1 MNSMNVFRLALMDST
16 GVYWILPSLACTSRS
31 FAITRNTGLTITS
44 MDQCSSQ
51 SDDGRQVPL
60 PFQVMHEFN
69 RGWELQDIHE
79 LLREINRQFN
89 ANVCLLALRY
99 FIS

>member
-1 MNSMNVFRLALMDST
+1 
-16 GVYWILPSLACTSRS
+16 
-31 FAITRNTGLTITS
+31 

-51 SDDGRQVPL
+51 RDDGSQAPL

-89 ANVCLLALRY
+89 ANVCLLALHY
-99 FIS
+99 FISYSAFPVSTYFSVCSP